1 MSTIVEIF
9 AREILDSRGNPT
21 IEVDCITESGAFGRA
36 EVPSGASTGK
46 REALELRDNDK
57 SRYLGK
63 GVQNAVKNV
72 NETIAPEIIGEDVLD
87 QRWIDKLLIDIDG
100 TENKSRLGANAI
112 LGVSMAVAK
121 AGADY
126 LGLPLY
132 KYIGGLNSYIMPVPQ
147 MNILNGGKHAGNNLE
162 MQEFMIFPYGAPS
175 FKEALRY
182 GSEVFHT
189 LKNILKEK
197 GFSTG
202 VGDEGGFSPNLDSNE
217 EPLKLIVEAIEKAGY
232 EPGKDVG
239 IAIDPAA
246 NSFYKEGKYIIKGKE
261 LSSDDMISLYEDW
274 CNRYPLVS
282 IEDGLA
288 EDDWDGW
295 IKMTERMGN
304 RIQVVGDDIYVTNPK
319 YIQKGIEKKAS
330 NAALIKLNQIGTL
343 TETMDA
349 INLTHRNGWNTV
361 ISHRSGETEDV
372 SISHLAVAAGSG
384 QIKTGS
390 VSRSERIAKYNE
402 LMRIEE
408 EIGEIAL
415 FTPPKFIKI

>member
-1 MSTIVEIF
+1 MSTIIEIY

-21 IEVDCITESGAFGRA
+21 IEVECITESGAFGRA

-46 REALELRDNDK
+46 REAIELRDNDA

-72 NETIAPEIIGEDVLD
+72 NEIIAPEVIGEDVLE
-87 QRWIDKLLIDIDG
+87 QRWIDKLLLEIDG

-126 LGLPLY
+126 LGVPLY
-132 KYIGGLNSYIMPVPQ
+132 KYIGGLSSHIIPVPQ

-189 LKNILKEK
+189 LKNLLKER

-232 EPGKDVG
+232 TPGKDIG

-246 NSFYKEGKYIIKGKE
+246 NSFYNNGKYIIKGNE

-274 CNRYPLVS
+274 CNKYPLVS

-295 IKMTERMGN
+295 VKMTERIGN
-304 RIQVVGDDIYVTNPK
+304 KIQIVGDDIYVTNPE

-343 TETMDA
+343 TETVDA
-349 INLTHRNGWNTV
+349 VNLTHKNGWNTV
-361 ISHRSGETEDV
+361 ISHRSGETEDT
-372 SISHLAVAAGSG
+372 SIAHLAVAVGSG

-402 LMRIEE
+402 LLRIEE
-408 EIGEIAL
+408 EIGEIAI
-415 FTPPKFIKI
+415 FIPPKFIQI